1 MKNETKMISGS
12 SGIPTYKKHLIPDT
26 EKIMKADQK
35 RKGKTLLSSGVTSMK
50 TYLKNCCGW
59 NNCDLPEVIKKNLP
73 GYKCVDF
80 LGEGGFGA
88 TFMMSKHLRSNIALK
103 VIEGLDETSLDKEDR
118 VLKKM
123 SSSCAKKRILC
134 YDKRFSDGDFTYF
147 VTEYID
153 GSSMD
158 RHIEN
163 KNNDIYKV
171 LAQLIDSVE
180 YIHSKGIVHF
190 DIKPDNVMVTK
201 EGNTKLIDFGGASI
215 RNKKNKVTLSA
226 YTQHFAPPNTQ
237 VEYSFED
244 GKYFDW
250 YTVVTS
256 AMHLIRIMDKIPKDL
271 EYLKKMRKSHISVD
285 ISILSHV
292 EKLKKILDTHIQ
304 SKSKTFLSKFF
315 KHSTRSILEKKMKSV

>member
-1 MKNETKMISGS
+1 MRNETKKISRTPS
-12 SGIPTYKKHLIPDT
+12 NKKHT
-26 EKIMKADQK
+26 EKIMKSEQK
-35 RKGKTLLSSGVTSMK
+35 RKGKPLLSRGTTSMR

-59 NNCDLPEVIKKNLP
+59 DNCDLPEVIKKNLP

-80 LGEGGFGA
+80 LGEGGFGT
-88 TFMMSKHLRSNIALK
+88 TFMMSKNLHSNIALK
-103 VIEGLDETSLDKEDR
+103 VVEDLDKTYLDKEDR
-118 VLKKM
+118 ILKKL

-134 YDKRFSDGDFTYF
+134 YDKRFSEGGFTYF

-163 KNNDIYKV
+163 KNSDIYKV

-190 DIKPDNVMVTK
+190 DIKPNNVMVTK
-201 EGNTKLIDFGGASI
+201 EGNIKIIDFGGASI
-215 RNKKNKVTLSA
+215 RNNKDKVTLSD
-226 YTQHFAPPNTQ
+226 YTQHFAPPETH

-244 GKYFDW
+244 GQYFDW

-285 ISILSHV
+285 ISILLHIG
-292 EKLKKILDTHIQ
+292 KLKKILDTHIK

-315 KHSTRSILEKKMKSV
+315 KHSTRSILEKKMKSI